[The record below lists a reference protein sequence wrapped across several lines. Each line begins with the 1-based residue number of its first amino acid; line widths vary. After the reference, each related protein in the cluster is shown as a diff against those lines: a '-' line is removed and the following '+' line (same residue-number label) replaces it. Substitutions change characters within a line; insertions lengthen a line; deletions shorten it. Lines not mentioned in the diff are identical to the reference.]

1 MLLWNLRPTSVKQAQ
16 MGKKINGD
24 TCVTAQGEK
33 TVALTLMMMMVAA
46 SIMGQGALPE
56 K

>member
-1 MLLWNLRPTSVKQAQ
+1 MLLWNLRPTSVNQAQ
-16 MGKKINGD
+16 MGEKINDD
-24 TCVTAQGEK
+24 TCVTADGEK

-46 SIMGQGALPE
+46 FIMGQGALPE

>member
-1 MLLWNLRPTSVKQAQ
+1 MDDSLSGMNTTRWE
-16 MGKKINGD
+16 KKINGD
-24 TCVTAQGEK
+24 TCVTAEGEK

-46 SIMGQGALPE
+46 FIMGQGALPE